1 MKDIN
6 LSQDFSKN
14 GIVKIENILSQ
25 KDTDKLHQI
34 VLKNCKS
41 KVEGNNSFPTNYP
54 RLINYIKKPKRLI
67 DSFSILQIY
76 SKYNFLK
83 IANEVTGHNLKIS
96 YIDGY
101 VSEKSNDPVLDWH
114 LDQAYS
120 GRKHVKEFLNP
131 DDCAIKFFFYLTD
144 VTKNNGSLAYIP
156 GSHIIAYHLK
166 LMIFN
171 KEIDYRPY
179 WKLEDFRN
187 LIKDPKIFEKLK
199 KKLIFKN

>member
-41 KVEGNNSFPTNYP
+41 KVEGNNSFPTNYS

-101 VSEKSNDPVLDWH
+101 VSEKSYEGDSHWLM
-114 LDQAYS
+114 
-120 GRKHVKEFLNP
+120 FLF
-131 DDCAIKFFFYLTD
+131 DCALALDYLPKSIDEGRFKFFSRAEIEELPIPPSDHQLVWPYYDKRKEGFWGLRADCSSND
-144 VTKNNGSLAYIP
+144 V
-156 GSHIIAYHLK
+156 
-166 LMIFN
+166 
-171 KEIDYRPY
+171 
-179 WKLEDFRN
+179 N
-187 LIKDPKIFEKLK
+187 LVVEAKPPQT
-199 KKLIFKN
+199 